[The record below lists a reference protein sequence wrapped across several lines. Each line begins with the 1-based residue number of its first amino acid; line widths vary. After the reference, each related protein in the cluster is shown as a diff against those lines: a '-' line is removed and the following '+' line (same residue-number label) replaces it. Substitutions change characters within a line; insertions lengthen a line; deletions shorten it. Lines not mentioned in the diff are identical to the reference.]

1 MQSFV
6 KENMFQVK
14 IIKKLDLNES
24 KKANFYHLTLA
35 ANIFLFF
42 YHSLI
47 FLFDISF
54 SLSHTHIVYLT
65 LYLYILYLLC
75 PKIAMFEL
83 GNEPYKGPSKTYDLD
98 FWEKILSFIFEKSE
112 NKGKSRNDK
121 KKRKIL
127 FKVNMIKVNIF

>member
-1 MQSFV
+1 
-6 KENMFQVK
+6 
-14 IIKKLDLNES
+14 
-24 KKANFYHLTLA
+24 
-35 ANIFLFF
+35 
-42 YHSLI
+42 
-47 FLFDISF
+47 
-54 SLSHTHIVYLT
+54 
-65 LYLYILYLLC
+65 
-75 PKIAMFEL
+75 MFEL